1 MKKFGLPVNLAT
13 ESVKP
18 DPLLN
23 TVKSQLQ
30 NTMHLDNMEI
40 LSPRLLSIVPE
51 NPKKRNPKIE
61 EMLMSPTFLSF
72 HEEGNYSI
80 QSLLD
85 ASLSKIYYIND
96 RSSGFEPSLGSD
108 S

>member
-13 ESVKP
+13 ESVQP

-40 LSPRLLSIVPE
+40 LSPQLLSIVPE

-85 ASLSKIYYIND
+85 ASLLLI
-96 RSSGFEPSLGSD
+96 L
-108 S
+108 